1 MARRASHRSDWH
13 DEKRLKAQERTYRLA
28 KLFAAVR
35 ALGEILE
42 SLRPLAP
49 RTYELEP
56 ALVSRARRI
65 SSEAFDVYQSLDE
78 GGEI

>member
-13 DEKRLKAQERTYRLA
+13 DEKRLKAQERTYR
-28 KLFAAVR
+28 
-35 ALGEILE
+35 
-42 SLRPLAP
+42 LRPLAP